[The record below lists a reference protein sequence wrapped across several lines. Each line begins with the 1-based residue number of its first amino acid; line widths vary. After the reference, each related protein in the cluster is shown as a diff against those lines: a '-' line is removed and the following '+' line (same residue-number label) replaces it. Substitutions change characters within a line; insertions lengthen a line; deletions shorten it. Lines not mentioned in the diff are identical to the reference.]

1 MDLTEEVK
9 RFAKSKG
16 ADLVGIASIERLA
29 EAPKDHK
36 PQEYL
41 PAAKAIVSI
50 ALRLNFAPIE
60 NLPKSRREY
69 TLNYHIV
76 NRRLGDLAYEISR
89 FLEDHNYEAIPFVVG
104 SDQKT
109 IFGDISH
116 KHVAYAAGLGEFGLN
131 NLLLTPKYGPR
142 VRFASILTDAPL
154 NPDSLFE
161 GTLCDECGE
170 CVKICPSGA
179 LEGSPKNYSRSRGWT
194 IDKQKCHHY
203 LYMVLDDLM
212 CGLCIKA
219 CPIGK
224 KETS

>member
-1 MDLTEEVK
+1 VDLTEEVK
-9 RFAKSKG
+9 RFAKSRR
-16 ADLVGIASIERLA
+16 ADLVSIASIERLA
-29 EAPKDHK
+29 KAPKDHK

-41 PAAKAIVSI
+41 PSAEAIVSI
-50 ALRLNFAPIE
+50 ALRLNYASIE

-76 NRRLGDLAYEISR
+76 NRRLGDIAYEISR

-109 IFGDISH
+109 LFGDISH
-116 KHVAYAAGLGEFGLN
+116 KHVAFAAGLGEFGMN

-142 VRFASILTDAPL
+142 VRFASVLTNAPL

-161 GTLCDECGE
+161 GSLCDECG
-170 CVKICPSGA
+170 
-179 LEGSPKNYSRSRGWT
+179 
-194 IDKQKCHHY
+194 
-203 LYMVLDDLM
+203 
-212 CGLCIKA
+212 IKA

-224 KETS
+224 KETA

>member
-1 MDLTEEVK
+1 MDLTEEAK
-9 RFAKSKG
+9 RFAKSRG
-16 ADLVGIASIERLA
+16 ADLVGMHPSRNLQKR
-29 EAPKDHK
+29 PKDHK
-36 PQEYL
+36 PQECL
-41 PAAKAIVSI
+41 PSARAIVSI
-50 ALRLNFAPIE
+50 ALRLNYAPVE
-60 NLPKSRREY
+60 NLPKSRRGY

-76 NRRLGDLAYEISR
+76 NRRLGDIAYEISR
-89 FLEDHNYEAIPFVVG
+89 FLEDHNYETIPFVVG

-109 IFGDISH
+109 LFGDISH
-116 KHVAYAAGLGEFGLN
+116 KHVAYTAGLGQFGLN

-142 VRFASILTDAPL
+142 VRFASVLTNAPL

-161 GTLCDECGE
+161 GSLCDERGE
-170 CVKICPSGA
+170 CVKICPCGA
-179 LEGSPKNYSRSRGWT
+179 LEEALKNYSRSRGWR

>member
-9 RFAKSKG
+9 RFARSRR

-41 PAAKAIVSI
+41 PSAKAIVSM
-50 ALRLNFAPIE
+50 AVRLNYAPVE
-60 NLPKSRREY
+60 NLPRSRREY
-69 TLNYHIV
+69 ALNYQIV
-76 NRRLGDLAYEISR
+76 NRRLGDIAYEISR

-104 SDQKT
+104 SDQK
-109 IFGDISH
+109 ILFGDISH

-142 VRFASILTDAPL
+142 VRFASVLTSAPL
-154 NPDSLFE
+154 NPDSPFE
-161 GTLCDECGE
+161 GSLCDECGE
-170 CVKICPSGA
+170 CAKICPCGA
-179 LEGSPKNYSRSRGWT
+179 LEGAPRNYSRSRGWT

-203 LYMVLDDLM
+203 LDIVLDDLI

>member
-1 MDLTEEVK
+1 MDLTKEVK
-9 RFAKSKG
+9 RFAKRRG

-29 EAPKDHK
+29 EAPKEHR
-36 PQEYL
+36 PQDYL
-41 PAAKAIVSI
+41 PSARAFVSI
-50 ALRLNFAPIE
+50 ALRLNYAPIE

-76 NRRLGDLAYEISR
+76 NCRLGDIAYEVSR
-89 FLEDHNYEAIPFVVG
+89 FLEDHNYEALPFVVG

-109 IFGDISH
+109 LYGDISH

-154 NPDSLFE
+154 NPDSFLDSS
-161 GTLCDECGE
+161 LCDECGE
-170 CVKICPSGA
+170 CVRICACGA
-179 LEGSPKNYSRSRGWT
+179 LEEAPKNYSRSRGWT
-194 IDKQKCHHY
+194 IDKQKCYHY
-203 LYMVLDDLM
+203 LNVVLDDLM

-224 KETS
+224 KETP

>member
-9 RFAKSKG
+9 DFARSVG
-16 ADLVGIASIERLA
+16 GDLVGIASVERLA
-29 EAPKDHK
+29 DAPIEHR
-36 PQEYL
+36 PQNYL
-41 PAAKAIVSI
+41 PSAKAVVSI
-50 ALRLNFAPIE
+50 AVRLNYAPIE

-76 NRRLGDLAYEISR
+76 NRRLGDVAYEVSR
-89 FLEDHNYEAIPFVVG
+89 FLEDHNYEAMSFVVG

-109 IFGDISH
+109 LFGDISH

-142 VRFASILTDAPL
+142 VRFASILTNTSLKPDPL
-154 NPDSLFE
+154 FNGS
-161 GTLCDECGE
+161 LCDECGE
-170 CVKICPSGA
+170 CVKICPCGA
-179 LEGSPKNYSRSRGWT
+179 LEEAPKNYSRSIGWT
-194 IDKQKCHHY
+194 IDKQKCNHY
-203 LYMVLDDLM
+203 LNVVLDDLM

-224 KETS
+224 RGTP